1 MSRHGRQL
9 TRRSSLQSARLSNSR
24 SLVKSKPLPVQGEYV
39 APEKIE
45 GVYARS
51 PFVAQSFV
59 YGNSL
64 RASLVAVVVPDPE
77 HLLPWAAARK
87 LPGDLKTLCG
97 NKVVADAVL
106 RSMQEEGRA
115 AKLNTFEQV
124 HTLSIHR
131 TGQTHMGST
140 GGLTVTVCS

>member
-1 MSRHGRQL
+1 M
-9 TRRSSLQSARLSNSR
+9 
-24 SLVKSKPLPVQGEYV
+24 
-39 APEKIE
+39 APEKVE

-64 RASLVAVVVPDPE
+64 RAQLVAVVVPDPD

-87 LPGDLKTLCG
+87 LPGDLKALCA

-106 RSMQEEGRA
+106 RSMQEEGRGRQA
-115 AKLNTFEQV
+115 QLLRA
-124 HTLSIHR
+124 
-131 TGQTHMGST
+131 
-140 GGLTVTVCS
+140 GGLVTAVWCWGCGVGWRMVLVLHGDTVLVGWPSAHCAEAGEVCIF

>member
-1 MSRHGRQL
+1 M
-9 TRRSSLQSARLSNSR
+9 
-24 SLVKSKPLPVQGEYV
+24 

-64 RASLVAVVVPDPE
+64 RAQLVAVVVPDPD

-87 LPGDLKTLCG
+87 LPGDLKVLCAH
-97 NKVVADAVL
+97 KVVADAVL

-115 AKLNTFEQV
+115 AKLNSFEQV
-124 HTLSIHR
+124 GWGRRCGAGVAAWAGAECLR
-131 TGQTHMGST
+131 CMGAWC
-140 GGLTVTVCS
+140 L

>member
-1 MSRHGRQL
+1 M
-9 TRRSSLQSARLSNSR
+9 
-24 SLVKSKPLPVQGEYV
+24 

-59 YGNSL
+59 HGNSL
-64 RASLVAVVVPDPE
+64 QAQLVAVVVPDPE

-87 LPGDLKTLCG
+87 LPGDLKALCA

-115 AKLNTFEQV
+115 AKLNSFEQV
-124 HTLSIHR
+124 SWGAWGCVRMCRQWEHEWTCLWVQPIMLQWGVLLR
-131 TGQTHMGST
+131 PQLHMRYRPPCCDLWGN
-140 GGLTVTVCS
+140 LTC